1 MFSQLQPENVDKV
14 SELQE
19 LSLFEY
25 SFRLDRAWFQFP
37 PQAKG
42 GKYSSNSLRNSLKH
56 YSENDYC

>member
-25 SFRLDRAWFQFP
+25 SFRLDRA
-37 PQAKG
+37 
-42 GKYSSNSLRNSLKH
+42 
-56 YSENDYC
+56 